1 MSLAYRSAT
10 LSLTP
15 GGVRERPNR
24 HAWKAC
30 VGKLTVGSNPTPS
43 ASSGR
48 MVHVMNDLNVTGES
62 GVALTAFSE
71 MLAGLRRTDTNA
83 DTNADGDGNGNGDE
97 FVITLPA
104 DWLQGRTSY
113 GGLTAA
119 ISLEVTRRSFPDLAP
134 LRSAQFAFIGPA
146 SGELHLRPQI
156 LRQGKS
162 TVFTSVDLYGDSG
175 LAVRSLFCFGS
186 DRHSAPDFTRNEMP
200 AVPEPVKCPPFFSWP
215 NRPNFMEHFDGHLA
229 GGQFPLSGHTPPE
242 MLVWVR
248 HTDQSAPDDF
258 VRLIAAADALPP
270 TAFAAFDE
278 AVPISTMTWAIDILE
293 PDLRNDTGWWLIH
306 NVAETIRDGY
316 SAQTTLIWS
325 PDGRPVL
332 SARQNV
338 AIFGPQP

>member
-1 MSLAYRSAT
+1 MLSAYRTAT
-10 LSLTP
+10 LSLTL

-43 ASSGR
+43 ANRGR

-62 GVALTAFSE
+62 GVAVTAFSE
-71 MLAGLRRTDTNA
+71 MLAGLRRTDTNS
-83 DTNADGDGNGNGDE
+83 DTNSNGDE
-97 FVITLPA
+97 YVITLPT

-119 ISLEVTRRSFPDLAP
+119 ISLEAAQRSFPDLPP

-146 SGELHLRPQI
+146 SGELHLRPQV

-162 TVFTSVDLYGDSG
+162 TVFASVDLYGDSG
-175 LAVRSLFCFGS
+175 LAVRSLFCCGT
-186 DRHSAPDFTRNEMP
+186 DRRSSPDFTRWQMP
-200 AVPEPVKCPPFFSWP
+200 DVSEPRNCPAFFSWP

-248 HTDQSAPDDF
+248 HRDQSAPDDF